1 MLPSIWRDNSI
12 FGENLFDDWFGF
24 PTERDFRNIEK
35 KLYGK
40 NAAHVM
46 KTDVAEHDDHY
57 EIAIDL
63 PGFKKEDVNIDLE
76 NGYLT
81 VSAAKGVDKDENDKH
96 GKLIRQ
102 ERYSGAMERSFY
114 VGETVTEEDIK
125 AKMEHG
131 LLTLCIPK
139 KETPKLPDKK
149 SIVIE

>member
-24 PTERDFRNIEK
+24 PTERDFRNIER

-46 KTDVAEHDDHY
+46 KTDVTEHDDRY

-63 PGFKKEDVNIDLE
+63 PGFKKEDVTINLE

-102 ERYSGAMERSFY
+102 ERYSGAMQRSFY

-131 LLTLCIPK
+131 LLTLCVPK
-139 KETPKLPDKK
+139 KETPKLPEKK
-149 SIVIE
+149 TITIE